1 MKNVFQISLDQT
13 QICKNCFKDI
23 QNVDLF
29 TFFNKNPSLCKNCI
43 ATFEPKFYS
52 FKVDGIKVLALYDYD
67 DLFKELI
74 YKFKGCYDYEL
85 HPIFLEQYK
94 RELKFL
100 YHGYKII
107 PAPSYKNDDRKRG
120 FNHVIEIY
128 KSLGLEIVEAFEK
141 TEKFKQADHNFKDRK
156 KIKNYIK
163 VKETISPNSK
173 ILLVDDIYT
182 TGSTLKT
189 MISLL
194 KDSGIKTIK
203 ALVLCKTKLSE
214 KTSNN

>member
-1 MKNVFQISLDQT
+1 MENAFQISLDQT

-23 QNVDLF
+23 DNVDLF
-29 TFFNKNPSLCKNCI
+29 IFINKNPSLCKNCI

-94 RELKFL
+94 RELKLL

-107 PAPSYKNDDRKRG
+107 PAPSYKDDDRKRG

-163 VKETISPNSK
+163 IKETISPNSK

-203 ALVLCKTKLSE
+203 GLVLCKTKLSE